1 MSNVMD
7 TAENEIVRREI
18 LELCRQT
25 QPYGAGLPILK
36 AALRKSEYEMSDKEL
51 LTHVE
56 YLKGKGLIQTQEV
69 TNRRLELHRVIV
81 RLTAE
86 GTDYLDGN
94 GPDIVGVG

>member
-7 TAENEIVRREI
+7 TAENEVVRREI
-18 LELCRQT
+18 LELCRQM
-25 QPYGAGLPILK
+25 QPYGAGLPALK
-36 AALRKSEYEMSDKEL
+36 VAMRKSDYKLDDKEL

-56 YLKGKGLIQTQEV
+56 YLEGKGLIQTREV
-69 TNRRLELHRVIV
+69 DNRRLGIHRVIAQ
-81 RLTAE
+81 LTPE